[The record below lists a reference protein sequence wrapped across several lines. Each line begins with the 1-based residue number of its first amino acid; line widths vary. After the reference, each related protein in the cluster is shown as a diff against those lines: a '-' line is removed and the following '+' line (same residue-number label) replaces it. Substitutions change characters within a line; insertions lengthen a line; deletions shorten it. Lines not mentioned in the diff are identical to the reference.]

1 MESSGGATGSNWTE
15 EAEDLV
21 HGGEVDRAI
30 SFLESTISNLENEL
44 KELQH
49 KNGGKSSSSIADQLS
64 TALEDLS
71 KLYHSKG
78 FSLKADQ
85 TFSRA
90 LNIKHGKGSP
100 HIEKESISNE
110 FARDSQNDATSDDI
124 GLHGYDESSLSL
136 HNDGFPPESRAEDDW
151 EAVADRD
158 TEELLSPQCLPGVSN
173 LSLEDSKED
182 LKAQTKRRGRGTFS
196 YKKQGL
202 YSDNQSYEP
211 DTDDT
216 QDTSVHQVEV
226 MGKKN
231 SVYGTRHVLV
241 LADFPPS
248 TRTTDL
254 EKLLEKFKDRFV
266 IRWVNDTTSLAIFRT
281 SSVALEAINSIQCPF
296 TVRVLDEDEELMSK
310 ISPKDLEPPRQR
322 PQTSARTAQRL
333 IAQGMG
339 IKLPSTFGS
348 SELRKQ
354 EEARKNRIVSR
365 QNMKDDA
372 WGD

>member
-100 HIEKESISNE
+100 HIEKESTSNE

-124 GLHGYDESSLSL
+124 GLH
-136 HNDGFPPESRAEDDW
+136 DW

-231 SVYGTRHVLV
+231 LYGTRHVLV